1 MAQKNENP
9 TGWNNGKGR
18 TEMVNKSGYKEYIQR
33 ERERE
38 RQNER
43 KRKERGLDNVRV
55 II

>member
-33 ERERE
+33 ERER
-38 RQNER
+38 QNER